1 MHRKTC
7 NCRDPTER
15 TAIQQLPLKPSNLP
29 LTVTN
34 TGAKEGKTDQ
44 KNSPHLGRKEK
55 SSFEPY
61 PVRAVEGVRVGILF
75 F

>member
-1 MHRKTC
+1 MQLPRP
-7 NCRDPTER
+7 NRENR
-15 TAIQQLPLKPSNLP
+15 AIQESPLKPSNLP

-34 TGAKEGKTDQ
+34 MGAKEGKTDQ

-55 SSFEPY
+55 SSIEPY
-61 PVRAVEGVRVGILF
+61 PVRAVEGVRVGVLF

>member
-1 MHRKTC
+1 MQLLRP
-7 NCRDPTER
+7 NRENG
-15 TAIQQLPLKPSNLP
+15 AIQESPLKPSNLP

-34 TGAKEGKTDQ
+34 MGAKEGKTDR

-61 PVRAVEGVRVGILF
+61 PVRAVEGVRVGVLF